1 MTVAAAR
8 IEPAM
13 RFDNTA
19 FSNEVEDGYAL
30 SIYAKYTCPRCRAVV
45 GFSKADFEERGPL
58 RRSNLAEPIAAAMDT
73 WAAANGLG
81 SRPFLDWECP
91 GCGLAVRAYSEP
103 WAGGRHG
110 DRGTNIVAVLEMPPG
125 DQDDR

>member
-58 RRSNLAEPIAAAMDT
+58 RRSNLAEHCGGDGHLGRRQRSRIAPLPRLGMSGIWPGRPRILGAVGRRST
-73 WAAANGLG
+73 WRPGNQHRG
-81 SRPFLDWECP
+81 SVGDAPGRP
-91 GCGLAVRAYSEP
+91 G
-103 WAGGRHG
+103 
-110 DRGTNIVAVLEMPPG
+110 
-125 DQDDR
+125 